1 MASFLNPLLAAGIT
15 VISRWRTE
23 AVGWDEPA
31 PVVGKRP
38 RGRPR
43 QKGQAWKWATLPGV
57 DAVTALVVT
66 IYGQAARLGA
76 VWRDM
81 WRRDGTWQV
90 RGVGSATAHAPILVV
105 SPDLTLPPAGS
116 IQRYAA
122 RLPMELSRRAL
133 KPSCG
138 LGD

>member
-43 QKGQAWKWATLPGV
+43 QKGQAWKRATLPGV

-90 RGVGSATAHAPILVV
+90 RGVGSATAQRPSWWSAQT
-105 SPDLTLPPAGS
+105 SPCRR
-116 IQRYAA
+116 QAA
-122 RLPMELSRRAL
+122 SSGMPRACRW
-133 KPSCG
+133 S
-138 LGD
+138 